1 MFKPYTA
8 SCVLAFDS
16 RWPAVLLSRQFVDMS
31 RIRVE
36 GLLAAFPKLVG
47 SGKQHTFVET
57 ENVRYVYQPL
67 EGMYLLLI
75 TNKQSNIL
83 EDLETLRLLSKV
95 VPEYLEE
102 VDEAGIAECAFEV
115 LFAFDEVISLG
126 HKEEVTVA
134 QVLQNT
140 DMHSFEEELANAL
153 LAQKVEDVKSHMRQ
167 KASEIDRSKQDKVG
181 PGSQAWHSTTTV
193 PSDGMSHGGMGDGPS
208 FSQPMSVASSLLSK
222 PSGPKGPSKGM
233 KLSKDKKNDIFTALA
248 KEGEAMDNAPL
259 AAPSAPAAAV
269 PSEAVTVKIE
279 EKLNVRM
286 NKEGGLEQ
294 MGVQGTLTVLCMDKE
309 KAFIQ
314 LGVATGN
321 NAGVQFNTHPNIDK
335 ALYSSKQLLGV
346 KDPSKPFPVGLPQ
359 VILKWR
365 FQSNDVDL
373 VPITVNC
380 WPTPS
385 SSETFINIEYEAP
398 AKYDLHNV
406 VIAIPGMPSS
416 LTHVQLRSVFLY
428 LSFSPEWLCSE
439 MLELCLPIWMQ
450 PTPACASCLPCNLCL
465 ACSLP

>member
-1 MFKPYTA
+1 ML
-8 SCVLAFDS
+8 V
-16 RWPAVLLSRQFVDMS
+16 SRQFVDMS

-102 VDEAGIAECAFEV
+102 VDEAGIAEFAFEL

-153 LAQKVEDVKSHMRQ
+153 MAQKVEDVKSHMRQ
-167 KASEIDRSKQDKVG
+167 KASEIDRSKQDKAG
-181 PGSQAWHSTTTV
+181 SGSQPWRSSTTV
-193 PSDGMSHGGMGDGPS
+193 PSDHGVSHGGMDDGPS

-233 KLSKDKKNDIFTALA
+233 KLAKDKKNDIFSALA
-248 KEGEAMDNAPL
+248 KEGEAVDINAPL
-259 AAPSAPAAAV
+259 AAPSAPAVAA
-269 PSEAVTVKIE
+269 PTEPITVTIE
-279 EKLNVRM
+279 EKLTVRM

-294 MGVQGTLTVLCMDKE
+294 MGAQGTLTVLCTDKE

-314 LGVATGN
+314 LAVAAGKN
-321 NAGVQFNTHPNIDK
+321 PGVQFNTHPNIDK

-365 FQSNDVDL
+365 LQSTDVDL

-385 SSETFINIEYEAP
+385 ASETFINIEYEAA

-406 VIAIPGMPSS
+406 VVAIPGKA
-416 LTHVQLRSVFLY
+416 F
-428 LSFSPEWLCSE
+428 
-439 MLELCLPIWMQ
+439 
-450 PTPACASCLPCNLCL
+450 TPAAASVREVHIGAVIHATSTTPPLL
-465 ACSLP
+465 

>member
-1 MFKPYTA
+1 
-8 SCVLAFDS
+8 
-16 RWPAVLLSRQFVDMS
+16 MS

-102 VDEAGIAECAFEV
+102 VDEGGIAECAFEL

-153 LAQKVEDVKSHMRQ
+153 MAQKMEDVKSHMRQ
-167 KASEIDRSKQDKVG
+167 KASEIDRSKQDKA
-181 PGSQAWHSTTTV
+181 GSGTQPWRSSTTV
-193 PSDGMSHGGMGDGPS
+193 PSEQGLSHGLDDGPS

-233 KLSKDKKNDIFTALA
+233 KLAKDKKNDIFTALA
-248 KEGEAMDNAPL
+248 KEGEAVDVDAPL
-259 AAPSAPAAAV
+259 AAPSAPTVSAPV
-269 PSEAVTVKIE
+269 EAITVNIE
-279 EKLNVRM
+279 EKLTVRM

-314 LGVATGN
+314 LAVASGS

-335 ALYSSKQLLGV
+335 ALYSSRQLLGV
-346 KDPSKPFPVGLPQ
+346 KGPGKPFPVGVPQ

-365 FQSNDVDL
+365 FQSTDVDL

-385 SSETFINIEYEAP
+385 ASETFINIEYESA
-398 AKYDLHNV
+398 ADYDLHNV
-406 VIAIPGMPSS
+406 VVAIPGAPAPALMHTGAAMPQRWTRSCKLANPASS
-416 LTHVQLRSVFLY
+416 
-428 LSFSPEWLCSE
+428 
-439 MLELCLPIWMQ
+439 
-450 PTPACASCLPCNLCL
+450 TPAS
-465 ACSLP
+465 